1 MRKIMYRQL
10 GTSCRNLSSCSMLW
24 ASEN

>member
-1 MRKIMYRQL
+1 MYRQL